1 MLAKDLMTTR
11 VVHVSPGAS
20 LKHAIQMMIDNNIS
34 GLPVIDDS
42 GTLCGMLTEGDIL
55 KRHEFN
61 LAPKAA
67 PDGSDPAFFENYV
80 KMHGL
85 RVEDCMTRK
94 VISVSPEAT
103 LTEVV
108 GLMRLHAVK
117 RIPVLDNGV
126 LVGVISRRDALKIDI
141 ATPDVIARGDD
152 ALQLAVATRLLA
164 ELGLGKDRIEV
175 RARDSVVEI
184 IGKISTDA
192 EQEAI
197 RILTASIAGV
207 GGVVTRRPPQ
217 QSTQ

>member
-11 VVHVSPGAS
+11 VVHVSPGTG
-20 LKHAIQMMIDNNIS
+20 LKHAIQMLIDNDIS
-34 GLPVIDDS
+34 GLPVIDDR

-67 PDGSDPAFFENYV
+67 PDADPAFFENYV
-80 KMHGL
+80 RTHGL
-85 RVEDCMTRK
+85 KVENCMSRK
-94 VISVSPEAT
+94 VISVLPEAG
-103 LTEVV
+103 LAEIVA
-108 GLMRLHAVK
+108 LMRLHAVK

-126 LVGVISRRDALKIDI
+126 LVGIVSRRDVLKTEI

-164 ELGLGKDRIEV
+164 ELGLGKDRIDV
-175 RARDSVVEI
+175 RVRDSVVEI
-184 IGKISTDA
+184 IGKIASDA

-197 RILTASIAGV
+197 RILASGIAGV
-207 GGVVTRRPPQ
+207 GGVVTQTPPQ
-217 QSTQ
+217 QPAR